1 MQIHQDFLELDG
13 LRIYYETAGSG
24 HPLVL
29 IHGFSLDTRM
39 WDDQFE
45 NFAQHYR
52 VIRYDIRGYGK
63 SSTPTS
69 EPYSHAGDLK
79 ALLDHLDISQ
89 AHILGL
95 SLGGAIAIN
104 FTLAYPHMVRALVLA
119 DSVLWGHSW
128 VETETGA
135 IWQASREQGI
145 EEARKLWLAHSMF
158 AAARD
163 NPHVATALTRIV
175 SDYSGWHWVNDDPG
189 AYPDPPDSQ
198 FLSRIRVPALVLVGA
213 RDIPDFQVIADT
225 LAQTLPNAQK
235 VLLSGVG
242 HMCNMED
249 PAGFNDAVLGFLRAV
264 R

>member
-1 MQIHQDFLELDG
+1 MQIHQDFLGLDG
-13 LRIYYETAGSG
+13 GRIYYEIAGSG

-45 NFAQHYR
+45 PFAQRYR
-52 VIRYDIRGYGK
+52 VIRYDVRGYGK

-69 EPYSHAGDLK
+69 APYSHAGDLK
-79 ALLDHLDISQ
+79 ALLDHLGISR

-104 FTLAYPHMVRALVLA
+104 FALTFPYMVSALVLA

-128 VETETGA
+128 VETESGA
-135 IWQASREQGI
+135 IWRAGREQGI
-145 EEARKLWLAHSMF
+145 EEARRLWLAHPMF
-158 AAARD
+158 LAARE
-163 NPHVATALTRIV
+163 NPQVAAPLARIV
-175 SDYSGWHWVNDDPG
+175 FDYSGWHWVSDDPG
-189 AYPDPPDSQ
+189 LYPDPPDSQ
-198 FLSRIRVPALVLVGA
+198 LLSRISVPTLALVGA
-213 RDIPDFQVIADT
+213 RDVPDFHVIADT
-225 LAQTLPNAQK
+225 LAHTIPNAHK

-249 PAGFNDAVLGFLRAV
+249 PAGFNTAVLDFLRTI